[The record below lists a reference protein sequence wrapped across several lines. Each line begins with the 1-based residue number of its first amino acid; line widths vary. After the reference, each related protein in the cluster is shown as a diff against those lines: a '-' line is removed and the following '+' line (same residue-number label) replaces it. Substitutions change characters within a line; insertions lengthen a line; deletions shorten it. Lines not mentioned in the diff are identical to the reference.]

1 MHHTPKKVA
10 CIGCISLTKVA
21 SRLQRMIFRL
31 QKLRFAY
38 KYLVVRLQNCVSG
51 YKTASRFSIESYKL
65 YSEIIAKYVSPMHVN
80 VGILEEGGQTIVF
93 YEGSGTD
100 LESGQEEEIRSFL
113 YNSSIGNSEKE
124 G

>member
-1 MHHTPKKVA
+1 MHHTLKKVA

-51 YKTASRFSIESYKL
+51 YKTASRFSIEL
-65 YSEIIAKYVSPMHVN
+65 
-80 VGILEEGGQTIVF
+80 
-93 YEGSGTD
+93 
-100 LESGQEEEIRSFL
+100 
-113 YNSSIGNSEKE
+113 KE
-124 G
+124 GIKEMSGDVTDCKTKIIYRKTINLY